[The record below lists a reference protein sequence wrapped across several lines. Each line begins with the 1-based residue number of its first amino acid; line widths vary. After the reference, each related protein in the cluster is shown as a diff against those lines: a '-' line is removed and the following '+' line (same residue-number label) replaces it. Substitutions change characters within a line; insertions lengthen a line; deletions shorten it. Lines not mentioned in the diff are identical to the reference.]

1 MLGHFVIL
9 QQSAMQFRL
18 HYLCPADA
26 LGEAELLVLQPCH
39 TSGTYRFKRAQLQRV
54 QRSLGDVKCG
64 KILHQ
69 LQPPDRFQVAE
80 FRVRHLEFEES
91 RDSLKSRED
100 FQLVQLHGREARTKH
115 IIVINLFEF
124 LERLVEE
131 RDRSFNNGAIPEA

>member
-115 IIVINLFEF
+115 IIVINVFES
-124 LERLVEE
+124 LER
-131 RDRSFNNGAIPEA
+131 